1 MNCILNLKKTIRYNR
16 IILCLSV
23 TMLINFCFQLQA
35 HRETRV
41 LCRNQLAH
49 INRVN
54 FMLSASNKR
63 LRRADK
69 NMRPSGANNNR
80 KCC

>member
-1 MNCILNLKKTIRYNR
+1 MIEIGTHLIAATILIDKTYFV
-16 IILCLSV
+16 CL
-23 TMLINFCFQLQA
+23 QLQA
-35 HRETRV
+35 HRETRF

-54 FMLSASNKR
+54 LMLSASNKR

>member
-1 MNCILNLKKTIRYNR
+1 MFLQSQFSSKCNNQL
-16 IILCLSV
+16 IILIKKKFL
-23 TMLINFCFQLQA
+23 QLQA
-35 HRETRV
+35 HRETRI

-54 FMLSASNKR
+54 LMLSASNKR